1 MTDTLKHAILNLWE
15 PLFVSLEKVAVQP
28 RPRARF
34 KSLIHFCI
42 IIVILA
48 RPSAL
53 VWSELRRQRELHEEK
68 LKKRKQRFLEKR
80 KKAGLDDVSEGGTYS
95 VRSGRSGD
103 IDEGFGVSMM
113 SADITT
119 ATWGGST
126 QPSST
131 QNDSAVSADG
141 SDDENQGGQVRFH
154 KCSNEEAPLETIAVS
169 VNDRLSAA
177 LE

>member
-1 MTDTLKHAILNLWE
+1 ML
-15 PLFVSLEKVAVQP
+15 
-28 RPRARF
+28 
-34 KSLIHFCI
+34 
-42 IIVILA
+42 IVISA

-68 LKKRKQRFLEKR
+68 LKKRKQKFLEKR
-80 KKAGLDDVSEGGTYS
+80 KKAGLDDLSEGGTYS

-141 SDDENQGGQVRFH
+141 SDDENQG
-154 KCSNEEAPLETIAVS
+154 EEVQFYTKTFTCIFLTSKEKKYKNSTIFKYFFTAFI
-169 VNDRLSAA
+169 
-177 LE
+177 

>member
-1 MTDTLKHAILNLWE
+1 MFVVTLLPNT
-15 PLFVSLEKVAVQP
+15 
-28 RPRARF
+28 
-34 KSLIHFCI
+34 

-141 SDDENQGGQVRFH
+141 SDDENQGREVRFH
-154 KCSNEEAPLETIAVS
+154 KYL
-169 VNDRLSAA
+169 NDREAKQTFPS
-177 LE
+177 

>member
-1 MTDTLKHAILNLWE
+1 MKCSRTSFH
-15 PLFVSLEKVAVQP
+15 
-28 RPRARF
+28 
-34 KSLIHFCI
+34 LIFI
-42 IIVILA
+42 AA

-68 LKKRKQRFLEKR
+68 LKKRKQKFLEKR

-131 QNDSAVSADG
+131 QNDSAVSADE
-141 SDDENQGGQVRFH
+141 SDEENQGAEVTEKVMCINGRMDGVGLSIRMKNQYSDFLVNPRTDSDC
-154 KCSNEEAPLETIAVS
+154 KSLGVVTLPNATSCACIIA
-169 VNDRLSAA
+169 
-177 LE
+177 

>member
-1 MTDTLKHAILNLWE
+1 MK
-15 PLFVSLEKVAVQP
+15 EKKKT
-28 RPRARF
+28 
-34 KSLIHFCI
+34 KSLAKLSRIHVNLI
-42 IIVILA
+42 TA
-48 RPSAL
+48 RPSSL

-68 LKKRKQRFLEKR
+68 LKKRKQKFLEKR
-80 KKAGLDDVSEGGTYS
+80 KKSGLDDLSEGGTYS

-131 QNDSAVSADG
+131 QNDSAVSADE
-141 SDDENQGGQVRFH
+141 SDEENEVAQVKH
-154 KCSNEEAPLETIAVS
+154 V
-169 VNDRLSAA
+169 
-177 LE
+177 

>member
-1 MTDTLKHAILNLWE
+1 MVT
-15 PLFVSLEKVAVQP
+15 F
-28 RPRARF
+28 
-34 KSLIHFCI
+34 
-42 IIVILA
+42 ILA

-68 LKKRKQRFLEKR
+68 LKKRKQKFLEKR
-80 KKAGLDDVSEGGTYS
+80 KKAGLDDLSEGGTYS

-131 QNDSAVSADG
+131 QNDSAVSGDE
-141 SDDENQGGQVRFH
+141 SDEENQEGQVRKTAFIF
-154 KCSNEEAPLETIAVS
+154 L
-169 VNDRLSAA
+169 
-177 LE
+177 

>member
-1 MTDTLKHAILNLWE
+1 MN
-15 PLFVSLEKVAVQP
+15 PRLEMK
-28 RPRARF
+28 RSRTSF
-34 KSLIHFCI
+34 SLI
-42 IIVILA
+42 VVAA

-68 LKKRKQRFLEKR
+68 LKKRKQKFLEKR

-131 QNDSAVSADG
+131 QNDSAVSADE
-141 SDDENQGGQVRFH
+141 SDEENQGAEVTEKIMSINR
-154 KCSNEEAPLETIAVS
+154 
-169 VNDRLSAA
+169 RL
-177 LE
+177 

>member
-1 MTDTLKHAILNLWE
+1 MVKGEAGTKACSEWLKRQRRREHFRYSCRFTWIPDFRCN
-15 PLFVSLEKVAVQP
+15 VQELLS
-28 RPRARF
+28 F
-34 KSLIHFCI
+34 
-42 IIVILA
+42 IVIVA

-68 LKKRKQRFLEKR
+68 LKKRKQKFLEKR

-131 QNDSAVSADG
+131 QNDSAVSADE
-141 SDDENQGGQVRFH
+141 SDEENQGAEV
-154 KCSNEEAPLETIAVS
+154 T
-169 VNDRLSAA
+169 D
-177 LE
+177 

>member
-1 MTDTLKHAILNLWE
+1 M
-15 PLFVSLEKVAVQP
+15 V
-28 RPRARF
+28 
-34 KSLIHFCI
+34 
-42 IIVILA
+42 VIAA

-103 IDEGFGVSMM
+103 LDEGFGVSMM

-131 QNDSAVSADG
+131 QNDSAVSADE
-141 SDDENQGGQVRFH
+141 SDEENQGAEVTEKIMSINRGLDGVGF
-154 KCSNEEAPLETIAVS
+154 SNRMKNRYDDFLVS
-169 VNDRLSAA
+169 LRTDSD
-177 LE
+177 

>member
-1 MTDTLKHAILNLWE
+1 MMTFFA
-15 PLFVSLEKVAVQP
+15 
-28 RPRARF
+28 
-34 KSLIHFCI
+34 
-42 IIVILA
+42 A

-68 LKKRKQRFLEKR
+68 LKRRKQKVLEKR
-80 KKAGLDDVSEGGTYS
+80 KKAGLDDLSEGGTYS

-131 QNDSAVSADG
+131 QNDSAVSADE
-141 SDDENQGGQVRFH
+141 SDEETPGAQVLYRR
-154 KCSNEEAPLETIAVS
+154 KET
-169 VNDRLSAA
+169 
-177 LE
+177 